1 MITLHDR
8 HFKLV
13 VVMWSPFRR
22 IFGVFCDKWDIK
34 TTVID
39 SFATF
44 FSLSNVKFLSV
55 ACDLLN
61 PVQVYHL
68 PSSGNFSVS
77 WRLFNNATIDYF
89 GSTHR
94 PYAILAIVVLVVFG
108 VLPVLI
114 LMLYPFRW
122 FQKILNVLPVRW
134 HVLHTFMDSFLGCYK
149 DGTESGTRN
158 CRWFATLLLIVRS
171 FLHTLAIFLH
181 DASYFRVGCIIFTLS
196 VLLVHIV
203 RPFKVSIY
211 TDILTAYILLILI
224 FFSSLIGTQFTSVGV
239 YSFMVFF
246 GLSAFLLAFLSCTSP
261 LSHFSG
267 CRRFGLEV
275 FRRWQV
281 GRQGYYHLH

>member
-1 MITLHDR
+1 MPVKILAILYGIWNLDFFRMFDHGICLETSTLFTFSLVAVYPLLLMIVTYLMITLHDH

-44 FSLSNVKFLSV
+44 FFLSNVKFLSV

-94 PYAILAIVVLVVFG
+94 PYAILAIVVLVVIG

-122 FQKILNVLPVRW
+122 FQKILNVLSVRW

-149 DGTESGTRN
+149 DGTESGTRD
-158 CRWFATLLLIVRS
+158 CRWFASLLLIRS
-171 FLHTLAIFLH
+171 
-181 DASYFRVGCIIFTLS
+181 SE
-196 VLLVHIV
+196 
-203 RPFKVSIY
+203 
-211 TDILTAYILLILI
+211 
-224 FFSSLIGTQFTSVGV
+224 FSSHIGNFPS
-239 YSFMVFF
+239 
-246 GLSAFLLAFLSCTSP
+246 
-261 LSHFSG
+261 
-267 CRRFGLEV
+267 
-275 FRRWQV
+275 
-281 GRQGYYHLH
+281 